1 MKNFNISRKWFGPIF
16 WFLFFASL
24 WEILLR
30 AENPSLM
37 NDDSGETVTS
47 AWILGIPH
55 PPGYPL
61 YNLLGRLSLLIPL
74 GSIAFRLN
82 LLSALFTWLAL
93 IFVWETCRTFYQEK
107 SKENLINIVA
117 PYYLVELFLA
127 FILVSLFFCQ
137 TVFAQSLTA
146 KGGVYTFTLCLFSL
160 IMFVSLKPASILKK
174 LFLVFYLF
182 SVGLTNHW
190 ETVILWVPF
199 LVLWLINNGFRWNL
213 KNGLFLITLFLIGVS
228 TYLYLPIRAQLNPV
242 LNFQNPV
249 NLTSFWELVSRKHYS
264 GVSAQIPMIKTLEN
278 SLSGYWNVLFLNWWP
293 GFILIV
299 ILGLRVLFKGPRK
312 IFWPLALTYIL
323 IVLMTVIYPRY
334 DENDKFFIGIY
345 LVSVEGLLA
354 FWAFGSLFLLSSVK
368 NKWLA
373 PGIISVL
380 LIISLSWGY
389 FVFAR
394 QDKSWF
400 VLQSDY
406 GLNLLKELPKNAMVL
421 ADSDE
426 DIFSLYYLKYVQN
439 LRPDVLEVPVPHLTN
454 RWGFQQV
461 IENEAK
467 TLNLTPSNV
476 KSFKDAMSEII
487 QAGEANQ
494 VPIYFSHYKKTL
506 NDNHMVDVDQRLFP
520 LGLTYKLENSV
531 PDKKTLSNRVF
542 QISSMERLRNLD
554 KVKDLSTENTSLFF
568 TRSYARSDLLVGD
581 YFIKENDIDDAFLHF
596 QHALEVNPK
605 MEGVYLEVGKYFY
618 NAGDLELARLL
629 FLKEVENDSESAE
642 GYFFLG
648 NTCVKMNQFEQAIAA
663 YDQSLRINPNSEN
676 ARIDKAT
683 AIDSQSLGRNSDW
696 QPKPAIYYQK
706 MADDFEAKGIR
717 FLSDAAHEAE
727 KN

>member
-1 MKNFNISRKWFGPIF
+1 
-16 WFLFFASL
+16 
-24 WEILLR
+24 
-30 AENPSLM
+30 
-37 NDDSGETVTS
+37 
-47 AWILGIPH
+47 
-55 PPGYPL
+55 
-61 YNLLGRLSLLIPL
+61 
-74 GSIAFRLN
+74 
-82 LLSALFTWLAL
+82 
-93 IFVWETCRTFYQEK
+93 
-107 SKENLINIVA
+107 
-117 PYYLVELFLA
+117 
-127 FILVSLFFCQ
+127 
-137 TVFAQSLTA
+137 
-146 KGGVYTFTLCLFSL
+146 
-160 IMFVSLKPASILKK
+160 
-174 LFLVFYLF
+174 
-182 SVGLTNHW
+182 
-190 ETVILWVPF
+190 
-199 LVLWLINNGFRWNL
+199 
-213 KNGLFLITLFLIGVS
+213 
-228 TYLYLPIRAQLNPV
+228 
-242 LNFQNPV
+242 
-249 NLTSFWELVSRKHYS
+249 
-264 GVSAQIPMIKTLEN
+264 
-278 SLSGYWNVLFLNWWP
+278 
-293 GFILIV
+293 
-299 ILGLRVLFKGPRK
+299 
-312 IFWPLALTYIL
+312 
-323 IVLMTVIYPRY
+323 
-334 DENDKFFIGIY
+334 
-345 LVSVEGLLA
+345 
-354 FWAFGSLFLLSSVK
+354 
-368 NKWLA
+368 LA